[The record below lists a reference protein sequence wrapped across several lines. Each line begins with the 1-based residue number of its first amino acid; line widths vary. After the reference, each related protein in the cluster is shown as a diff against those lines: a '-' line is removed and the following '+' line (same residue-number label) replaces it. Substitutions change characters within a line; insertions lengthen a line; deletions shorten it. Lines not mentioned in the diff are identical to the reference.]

1 MQIDKLKIARVSTV
15 PFFVLT
21 QLKAQIEA
29 LSSSGMAVTV
39 ITSLDEMSDKLAL
52 DKSFTYRPVNIE
64 RAINLSKD
72 FFSLLALNRVFKKCK
87 FDIVHSTTPKAGL
100 LSAIA
105 GCVARTPVRLHTFT
119 GQPWVTTTGVKRS
132 ILKFC
137 DKVIARLNT
146 HCYADSASQREF
158 LVSSGIIKAEKISVI
173 GAGSLAGIDL
183 ERFDPQRYSADELQ
197 TLRADLNIPETG
209 KVLLFV
215 GRITLD
221 KGVHELISAFSAI
234 VKENHE
240 VFLVLV
246 GPFESVGE
254 SIVNQVNDAQV
265 RDRIKTVGFS
275 SEPEKYMAL
284 ADLLCLPSYREG
296 FGTVVIEAAA
306 MGTPAIGTDI
316 YGLSDAIVNGETG
329 VLVPVK
335 DSAALKAGILAVLS
349 DAQRLSAMGVAA
361 RDRAIRDFGSN
372 ICSELLIKEYKRFF
386 N

>member
-1 MQIDKLKIARVSTV
+1 MQIDKLNIARVSTV

-21 QLKAQIEA
+21 QLKTQIEA
-29 LSSSGMAVTV
+29 LSASGMVVTV
-39 ITSLDEMSDKLAL
+39 IASPDEMSDKLASN
-52 DKSFTYRPVNIE
+52 KSFTYVPINIE
-64 RAINLSKD
+64 RAISPTKD
-72 FFSLLALNRVFKKCK
+72 FSSLVALSRVFKTFK

-105 GCVARTPVRLHTFT
+105 GYFAKTPVRLHTFT
-119 GQPWVTTTGVKRS
+119 GQPWVTTTGIKRS
-132 ILKFC
+132 VLMFC

-146 HCYADSASQREF
+146 HCYADSASQRAF
-158 LVSSGIIKAEKISVI
+158 LIASGIIRAEKISVI

-183 ERFDPQRYSADELQ
+183 ERFDPCRYSVNEVRA
-197 TLRADLNIPETG
+197 LREDLSIPETG
-209 KVLLFV
+209 TILLFV
-215 GRITLD
+215 GRITPD
-221 KGVHELISAFSAI
+221 KGISELISAFRDI
-234 VKENHE
+234 VKDKDN

-254 SIVNQVNDAQV
+254 SIINQVDDARV
-265 RDRIKTVGFS
+265 RDKIRTVGFS

-316 YGLSDAIVNGETG
+316 YGLSDAIVNGKTG
-329 VLVPVK
+329 VLVPVR
-335 DSAALKAGILAVLS
+335 DSTALKEGILSALN
-349 DAQRLSAMGVAA
+349 DPKMLLAMGVAA
-361 RDRAIRDFGSN
+361 RGRAIRDFGSKT
-372 ICSELLIKEYKRFF
+372 CSELLINEYKRFF